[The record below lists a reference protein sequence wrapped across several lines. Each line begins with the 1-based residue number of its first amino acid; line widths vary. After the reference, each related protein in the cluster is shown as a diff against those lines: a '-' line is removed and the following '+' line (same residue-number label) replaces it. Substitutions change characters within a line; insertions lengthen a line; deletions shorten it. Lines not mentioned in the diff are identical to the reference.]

1 MVAGTI
7 QVTLPYCRACGW
19 DYVNANDIG
28 SDDVCDS
35 CGDDLA
41 NSGSAVG
48 LAAATLPTSTPGIAD
63 VVFGWTE
70 NAAAD
75 DTETRSSVD
84 GAAFSAWVSD
94 TTTTTV
100 VGAAGE
106 VIVFQVRSVVDSV
119 SGPVYGPTLEIT
131 DTVTP

>member
-1 MVAGTI
+1 MVAGTL
-7 QVTLPYCRACGW
+7 QKTLPYCRSCGW
-19 DYVNANDIG
+19 DYVNSPDLE
-28 SDDVCDS
+28 DDTVCDS

-48 LAAATLPTSTPGIAD
+48 LLAASGATSTPGIAD

-70 NAAAD
+70 NAASD
-75 DTETRSSVD
+75 DTETRFSVD
-84 GAAFSAWVSD
+84 GDPFSPWISD

-106 VIVFQVRSVVDSV
+106 VIVFQVRSVVDTV